1 MSQIWNFK
9 PTKLYG
15 DSKCAFPNFKF
26 QPKRL
31 ISDPIYWDFLP
42 PTHFQT
48 LYFWSR
54 SSLELFISSPGLHF
68 ESFSTHRSSFFC
80 VRFLVYF
87 FCISTCLSYFSLLD
101 YFSLVFFLSHL
112 FGPSRHCNLF
122 AEVTVG
128 FRLRRKLSSR
138 LKRQLKS
145 SSHPR

>member
-1 MSQIWNFK
+1 MVTLNVLFRTSNFN
-9 PTKLYG
+9 PS
-15 DSKCAFPNFKF
+15 DSS
-26 QPKRL
+26 L
-31 ISDPIYWDFLP
+31 IPSTEFLP

-48 LYFWSR
+48 LF
-54 SSLELFISSPGLHF
+54 FGPGLHL
-68 ESFSTHRSSFFC
+68 SSSSHPQVYILNLSLRTALLSSVSDFWFTFFAF
-80 VRFLVYF
+80 RLVCHIF
-87 FCISTCLSYFSLLD
+87 LLD

-128 FRLRRKLSSR
+128 FRLRRKLLSR